1 MDNIHNQFVMTKKS
15 QPAKKARTKKPAGDT
30 KKSLIG
36 RALSTFRQYP
46 GKLLNYK
53 QLSKL
58 MGITDDE
65 TRKLLNSCLN
75 ELSAAG
81 EIEEPSR
88 GKFRMQGKEELV
100 TGTIDLTNNGAAFVV
115 VDGKDEDIYVAASKL
130 RHALNGDIVTVRI
143 TSGGGRKHCEGEVVE
158 IVKRRREQFVGIVEI
173 SKHYA
178 FLVPDKTQMPY
189 DIFIPLDKLNNAQ
202 RGQKAVAKIVEWT
215 ERQKNPIGEIIEV
228 LGNVGD
234 NNTEMHAILA
244 EFGLPYRFPKR
255 VEDAAAEVD
264 ETISEQEIARR
275 RDFRQ
280 VTTFTIDPADAK
292 DFDDAISFRRL
303 ADDRFEVGVHI
314 ADVTF
319 YVRPNT
325 ALEKE
330 AYSRATSVYLV
341 DRTVPML
348 PEKLSNKVCSL
359 RPNEEKLCF
368 SAVFEL
374 DADANVLSQWF
385 GRTVINSD
393 HRFAYEDAQQVI
405 ETKEGPLAEELLT
418 LNDLAQKLRKKRF
431 AAGAISFERSE
442 VKFQLD
448 EEARPIGVYLKEQKE
463 ANQLIEEFMLLAN
476 RKVAE
481 FVGKPAEGKGKRTFV
496 YRIHGEPNSEKLTAF
511 AQFIKRFGYQL
522 QTKTKK
528 KIASSINSLL
538 TDVNGKAEQTVVETL
553 AIRTMARAEYSTK
566 NIGHYG
572 LAFDYYTHFTSPIRR
587 YPDMMVH
594 RLLAHYLENGK
605 SVDADAY
612 EAMCKHSSEME
623 QLATS
628 AERASIKYK
637 QVEFM
642 KDNVG
647 KIFDGVISGVTQWG
661 IYVELNDSKCE
672 GMVSIRT
679 LTDDHYEYDEAEFAV
694 IGRRTKRRYTMGDSV
709 SVRVV
714 AANMEKKQLDFEIVR
729 MEIPFQ

>member
-36 RALSTFRQYP
+36 RALSTFRQHP

-130 RHALNGDIVTVRI
+130 RHALNGDTVTVRI

-280 VTTFTIDPADAK
+280 VITFTIDPADAK

-374 DADANVLSQWF
+374 DADANVLTQWF

-405 ETKEGPLAEELLT
+405 ETKDGPLADELLT
-418 LNDLAQKLRKKRF
+418 LNGLAQKLRKKRF

-442 VKFQLD
+442 VKFKLD

>member
-1 MDNIHNQFVMTKKS
+1 MTRKS
-15 QPAKKARTKKPAGDT
+15 QPAKKQRTKKPAGDN
-30 KKSLIG
+30 KKSLTS
-36 RALSTFRQYP
+36 RAMTTFRQHQ

-58 MGITDDE
+58 MGVTDDE
-65 TRKLLNSCLN
+65 TRKLLNICLN
-75 ELSAAG
+75 ELAAAG
-81 EIEEPSR
+81 EIEEPTR
-88 GKFRMQGKEELV
+88 GKFRMQSKEELA
-100 TGTIDLTNNGAAFVV
+100 TGTIDLTNNGSAFVV
-115 VDGKDEDIYVAASKL
+115 VEGRNEDIYVSANKL
-130 RHALNGDIVTVRI
+130 RHALNGDTVLVRI
-143 TSGGGRKHCEGEVVE
+143 TSGGGGKHSEGEVVE
-158 IVKRRREQFVGIVEI
+158 IVKRKREQFVGIVEI

-178 FLVPDKTQMPY
+178 FLVPDKTQLPCEIY
-189 DIFIPLDKLNNAQ
+189 IPLDKLNNAQ
-202 RGQKAVAKIVEWT
+202 RGQKAVAKIVEW
-215 ERQKNPIGEIIEV
+215 RDNQKNPIGEIVEV
-228 LGNVGD
+228 LGNAGD

-255 VEDAAAEVD
+255 VEDAAADVD
-264 ETISEQEIARR
+264 EQISDEEIARR

-330 AYSRATSVYLV
+330 AYQRATSVYLV

-359 RPNEEKLCF
+359 RPDEEKLCF

-374 DADANVLSQWF
+374 DADANVLNQWF
-385 GRTVINSD
+385 GRTVICSD

-405 ETKEGPLAEELLT
+405 ETKEGPLAEELLI
-418 LNDLAQKLRKKRF
+418 LNDLAQKMRKKRF

-442 VKFQLD
+442 VKFKLD

-496 YRIHGEPNSEKLTAF
+496 YRIHGEPNQEKLTAF

-528 KIASSINSLL
+528 KIASSINNLL

-647 KIFDGVISGVTQWG
+647 KIFDGVVSGVTQWG

-709 SVRVV
+709 SVRVT
-714 AANMEKKQLDFEIVR
+714 AANMEKKQLDFELVR
-729 MEIPFQ
+729 MEVPF

>member
-1 MDNIHNQFVMTKKS
+1 MTRKP
-15 QPAKKARTKKPAGDT
+15 QPAKKARTKKAAGDT
-30 KKSLIG
+30 KKSLTG
-36 RALSTFRQYP
+36 RALSTLRQHP

-81 EIEEPSR
+81 EIEEPTR

-100 TGTIDLTNNGAAFVV
+100 TGTIDITNNGAAFVV
-115 VDGKDEDIYVAASKL
+115 VEGRDEDIYVGPNKL

-143 TSGGGRKHCEGEVVE
+143 TSGGGGRHAEGEVVE

-189 DIFIPLDKLNNAQ
+189 EIFIPLDKLNNAE
-202 RGQKAVAKIVEWT
+202 RGQKAVARIVEWT
-215 ERQKNPIGEIIEV
+215 EKQKNPIGEIIEV
-228 LGNVGD
+228 LGNVGE

-244 EFGLPYRFPKR
+244 EYGLPYRFPKR

-264 ETISEQEIARR
+264 ETISEQEIAAR

-292 DFDDAISFRRL
+292 DFDDAISFRRIS
-303 ADDRFEVGVHI
+303 DDRFEVGVHI

-330 AYSRATSVYLV
+330 AYQRATSVYLV

-374 DADANVLSQWF
+374 DADANVLKEWF
-385 GRTVINSD
+385 GRTVICSD

-405 ETKEGPLAEELLT
+405 ETKEGPLAEEILT
-418 LNDLAQKLRKKRF
+418 LNDLAQKMRKKRF

-442 VKFQLD
+442 VKFKLD

-481 FVGKPAEGKGKRTFV
+481 FVGKPAEGKARRTFV
-496 YRIHGEPNSEKLTAF
+496 YRIHGEPNQEKLTAF

-528 KIASSINSLL
+528 KIASSINNLL

-647 KIFDGVISGVTQWG
+647 KIFDGVVSGVTQWG
-661 IYVELNDSKCE
+661 IYVELDGSMCE

-694 IGRRTKRRYTMGDSV
+694 IGRRTKRRYTMGDKV

-714 AANMEKKQLDFEIVR
+714 AANMEKKQLDFEMVR
-729 MEIPFQ
+729 MEVPF

>member
-1 MDNIHNQFVMTKKS
+1 MTRKP
-15 QPAKKARTKKPAGDT
+15 QPAKKARTKKAAGDT
-30 KKSLIG
+30 KKSLTG
-36 RALSTFRQYP
+36 RALSTLRQHP

-81 EIEEPSR
+81 EIEEPTR

-100 TGTIDLTNNGAAFVV
+100 TGTIDITNNGAAFVV
-115 VDGKDEDIYVAASKL
+115 VEGQDDDIYVGPNKL

-143 TSGGGRKHCEGEVVE
+143 TSGGGGRHAEGEVVE

-189 DIFIPLDKLNNAQ
+189 EIFIPLDKLNNAE
-202 RGQKAVAKIVEWT
+202 RGQKAVARIVEWT
-215 ERQKNPIGEIIEV
+215 EKQKNPIGEIIEV
-228 LGNVGD
+228 LGNVGE

-244 EFGLPYRFPKR
+244 EYGLPYRFPKR

-264 ETISEQEIARR
+264 ETISEQEIAAR
-275 RDFRQ
+275 RDFRN

-292 DFDDAISFRRL
+292 DFDDAISFRRIS
-303 ADDRFEVGVHI
+303 DDRFEVGVHI

-330 AYSRATSVYLV
+330 AYQRATSVYLV

-374 DADANVLSQWF
+374 DADANVLKEWF
-385 GRTVINSD
+385 GRTVICSD

-405 ETKEGPLAEELLT
+405 ETKEGPLAEEILT
-418 LNDLAQKLRKKRF
+418 LNDLAQKMRKKRF

-442 VKFQLD
+442 VKFKLD

-481 FVGKPAEGKGKRTFV
+481 FVGKPAEGKARRTFV
-496 YRIHGEPNSEKLTAF
+496 YRIHGEPNQEKLTAF

-528 KIASSINSLL
+528 KIASSINNLL

-647 KIFDGVISGVTQWG
+647 KIFDGVVSGVTQWG
-661 IYVELNDSKCE
+661 IYVELDGSMCE

-694 IGRRTKRRYTMGDSV
+694 IGRRTKRRYTMGDKV

-714 AANMEKKQLDFEIVR
+714 AANMEKKQLDFEMVR
-729 MEIPFQ
+729 MEIAF